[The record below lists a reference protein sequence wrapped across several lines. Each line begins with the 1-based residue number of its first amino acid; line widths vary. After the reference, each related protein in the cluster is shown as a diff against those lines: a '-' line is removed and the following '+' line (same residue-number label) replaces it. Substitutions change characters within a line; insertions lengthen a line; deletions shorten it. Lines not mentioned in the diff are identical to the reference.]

1 MERAVTTETTNKMPV
16 KTEMTSASPPA
27 RCRSPLQGVR
37 HEIDSLVEDFFGRRP
52 SSTRRGSFL
61 NIASRRARA
70 AFGAIPAVHL
80 NETDR
85 AYDITSELPG
95 GINEKPRNC
104 CSIANAGRPEDRQ
117 YHFLRDYRLNGPGPK
132 WREQHG
138 RREN

>member
-1 MERAVTTETTNKMPV
+1 MERAVMTETTNKMPV

-27 RCRSPLQGVR
+27 RRRFEGVR
-37 HEIDSLVEDFFGRRP
+37 REIDSLGEDFFGRRP

-104 CSIANAGRPEDRQ
+104 CSIANAGRREDRQ
-117 YHFLRDYRLNGPGPK
+117 YHFLRDYRLNGPG
-132 WREQHG
+132 
-138 RREN
+138 